1 MITQIESCASQCGSL
16 FIVIDVGTWF
26 CNASMRLALHIME
39 VSTYWS
45 SKPLCC
51 VNDKSCPWFKKHA
64 GLQVACSA
72 QAQLGR
78 ILVFLQVS
86 NQASVLSLAI
96 DGRDP
101 SAKKINVHRGVGVAH
116 LLDI

>member
-1 MITQIESCASQCGSL
+1 
-16 FIVIDVGTWF
+16 
-26 CNASMRLALHIME
+26 ME
-39 VSTYWS
+39 
-45 SKPLCC
+45 PD
-51 VNDKSCPWFKKHA
+51 VNDKSCPWFEKHA
-64 GLQVACSA
+64 GLQVARSA

-78 ILVFLQVS
+78 IPVFLQVS

-101 SAKKINVHRGVGVAH
+101 SAKRINGHRGVGVAH

>member
-1 MITQIESCASQCGSL
+1 MEPNVSDISGS
-16 FIVIDVGTWF
+16 GG
-26 CNASMRLALHIME
+26 
-39 VSTYWS
+39 
-45 SKPLCC
+45 
-51 VNDKSCPWFKKHA
+51 KSCPWSEKHA
-64 GLQVACSA
+64 GLQVARSA

-101 SAKKINVHRGVGVAH
+101 STKKINGHRGVGVAH